1 MWLSYL
7 CEIRKK
13 RVGVS
18 RKRAAVWILL
28 FCFFAGCT
36 QKKEMPV
43 EEEISP
49 PEKEQNLEDSSLTEG
64 NLSEKGQSA
73 EKILVSEGNNLS
85 GEETK
90 TREGGDL
97 SLDETIP
104 TTIPLSQ
111 SQLEEFE
118 IEGDILVSYRGSK
131 TDVVVPDGIKVI
143 GEGAFFNQS
152 NLLSV
157 VLPEGITTIEDAAFN
172 GCRRLEKIEMP
183 GSLQTI
189 GSKVFSGCQALKDI
203 DLQNVLQIGSYA
215 FYKCYA
221 LTAVSLMEIK
231 SLEMGAFFNAGL
243 ESVEGM
249 QKLEKIGRDVFGG
262 TLFWE
267 NYWNADGVFIR
278 NDILILVVKGGSRLE
293 IPEGVQVI
301 APGAFRGISV
311 QTLVIPESI
320 REIKEGA
327 FEGSN
332 LNTIYA
338 PEHEITLGYHAF
350 ERESLKK
357 IEILPLPGKG
367 EKTSDFLIL
376 GNTLLDYR
384 GTAKEVIVPDGVK
397 IIGEEA
403 FAEREDII
411 SVRLPEGMISIRQN
425 AFCGCEQLVSVSLP
439 DSLCSILDA
448 AFSDCIRLEEINLN
462 HVEEIGEDA
471 FRACHQLKTVDLTNA
486 KEIGDNAFLYS
497 GVSKIYGMG
506 QLLSFGG
513 NVFGNT
519 PFSEEETD
527 GMRIVGNV
535 LLSGKNCR
543 GDLVIPEGV
552 AIIANQAFAESGVTR
567 VKCPD
572 SLKKIGLWAFSS
584 CANLEQFIM
593 GDSVVFLGARAF
605 SGDKK
610 LSDIRLSKS
619 LREIPETVFFGCEA
633 LQMLTIP
640 QGCDASNLSF
650 FDPESFAAK
659 EEKRLLT
666 LPSTLSVPKFLK
678 DSNCNY
684 KVYTTKIFPN
694 SGWERAAKE
703 YGFEISTLDLMTKE
717 ITLEVGEKY
726 WLIFNSG
733 AKADWYAL
741 DESVVSVDKEGVLV
755 GLCAGETTVIG
766 VIYGEKYY
774 CKILV
779 N

>member
-7 CEIRKK
+7 CRIRKK
-13 RVGVS
+13 GVGAS

-28 FCFFAGCT
+28 LCFFAGCT
-36 QKKEMPV
+36 QKKERPAG
-43 EEEISP
+43 EEISP
-49 PEKEQNLEDSSLTEG
+49 PEKEQNLEDSSLTED
-64 NLSEKGQSA
+64 NLSEREQSA
-73 EKILVSEGNNLS
+73 EKNLVSGGNSLS
-85 GEETK
+85 GE
-90 TREGGDL
+90 
-97 SLDETIP
+97 ETIP

-131 TDVVVPDGIKVI
+131 TDVVVPDGIKII
-143 GEGAFFNQS
+143 GEEAFFNQS

-157 VLPEGITTIEDAAFN
+157 VLPEGITTIEEAAFN
-172 GCRRLEKIEMP
+172 GCQRLEKIEMP

-189 GSKVFSGCQALKDI
+189 GSKAFSGCQALKDI

-221 LTAVSLMEIK
+221 LTAVSLTEIK
-231 SLEMGAFFNAGL
+231 SLEMGAFFHAGL

-249 QKLEKIGRDVFGG
+249 QNLEKIGEDVFGG

-267 NYWNADGVFIR
+267 NYWDTDGFFIC
-278 NDILILVVKGGSRLE
+278 NHILILAVKGGDRLE

-301 APGAFRGISV
+301 APGAFRGISA
-311 QTLVIPESI
+311 QTLVIPESV
-320 REIKEGA
+320 REIKGGA

-332 LNTIYA
+332 LHTIYA

-357 IEILPLPGKG
+357 IEVLPLSGKG

-384 GTAKEVIVPDGVK
+384 GTAKEVMVPDGVK

-403 FAEREDII
+403 FAEKGDIV
-411 SVRLPEGMISIRQN
+411 SVHLPEGLISIRQN
-425 AFCGCEQLVSVSLP
+425 AFCGCGQLASVSLP

-448 AFSDCIRLEEINLN
+448 TFSDCILLEEINLN

-471 FRACHQLKTVDLTNA
+471 FRGCRQLEILDLTNA

-506 QLLSFGG
+506 QLSSFGG

-535 LLSGKNCR
+535 LLSGKNCT

-567 VKCPD
+567 IKCPD

-605 SGDKK
+605 SGDKN

-619 LREIPETVFFGCEA
+619 LREIPETAFSGCEA

-666 LPSTLSVPKFLK
+666 LPPTLSVPKFLK
-678 DSNCNY
+678 DVKNNNY

-694 SGWERAAKE
+694 SGWERAAKD
-703 YGFEISTLDLMTKE
+703 YGFEISTLDLMTGE

-741 DESVVSVDKEGVLV
+741 DESVVSVDEEGILV

-766 VIYGEKYY
+766 EIYGEKYN

-779 N
+779 K